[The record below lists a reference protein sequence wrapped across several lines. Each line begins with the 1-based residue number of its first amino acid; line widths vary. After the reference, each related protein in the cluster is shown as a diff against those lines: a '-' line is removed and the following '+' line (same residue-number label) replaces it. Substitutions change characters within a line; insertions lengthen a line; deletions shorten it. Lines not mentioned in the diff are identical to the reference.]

1 MSKTR
6 IVCTIGPASESEEKL
21 LELRTAGMS
30 LARLNGSH
38 NDLDWHKATIARL
51 RRVLPD
57 IPILLDIPGRKI
69 RTNQLD
75 HEPKFSIGDTVI
87 LTTDQSHNGAEKVP
101 VGHPTLHEQLH
112 DGATVLADDGTLRFT
127 VLKTDGPDIH
137 CRAEVAGTLK
147 SRKGINVPQ
156 VKLVSEMITD
166 LDRAMVTFAK
176 KNGVDFIGLSFVE
189 SAEQIE
195 GIRTLTGGK
204 TPRIV
209 AKIEN
214 QGGLDNLQEIIKATD
229 ALMIDRGDLSAE
241 TRFEKMALFQKEIL
255 VAAREHGIPVIVA
268 TEMLHTMVENSFP
281 TKAEISDIT
290 NSVIDGGSA
299 IMLSGETAIGAN
311 PVAAVQVMRS
321 VASAAEHHVQALLD
335 ATEPRNTQE
344 SARAMER
351 AVALLCRSLPV
362 TKIIAVTLSG
372 YAARMIASHRPSQ
385 PILAVSNDPIAAR
398 SFNLISGVEGVHLE
412 IEFSKTSA
420 DHIVQCLEELW
431 RRGKLDDADMVLVS
445 SVGYPKSGNRMNFL
459 QTHKVSD
466 LVETLSW
473 TQ

>member
-1 MSKTR
+1 M
-6 IVCTIGPASESEEKL
+6 L
-21 LELRTAGMS
+21 LNLRAAGMS

-38 NDLDWHKATIARL
+38 ADLDWHKTTIARL
-51 RRVLPD
+51 RKVLPD
-57 IPILLDIPGRKI
+57 VPILLDIPGRKI
-69 RTNQLD
+69 RTLQLE
-75 HEPKFSIGDTVI
+75 HEPQFAIGDTII
-87 LTTDQSHNGAEKVP
+87 LTTDQSHNGLEKVP

-127 VLKTDGPDIH
+127 VLKTEGPDIY

-166 LDRAMVTFAK
+166 RDRTMVAFAK
-176 KNGVDFIGLSFVE
+176 DNGVDFVGVSFVE

-195 GIRTLTGGK
+195 GIRTLTGG

-209 AKIEN
+209 SKVEN
-214 QGGLDNLQEIIKATD
+214 QGGLDNLQEIIEATD

-241 TRFEKMALFQKEIL
+241 TNFEMMALFQKQIL
-255 VAAREHGIPVIVA
+255 TAAGENGVPVIVA

-290 NSVIDGGSA
+290 NSVIDGGA
-299 IMLSGETAIGAN
+299 ATMLSGETAIGAN
-311 PVAAVQVMRS
+311 PVTAVEVMRS
-321 VASAAEHHVQALLD
+321 VASAAETHVQEILD
-335 ATEPRNTQE
+335 ADEPQNIAGATQ
-344 SARAMER
+344 AMER
-351 AVALLCRSLPV
+351 AVALLCRSLPI
-362 TKIIAVTLSG
+362 TKIVAVTMSG
-372 YAARMIASHRPSQ
+372 YAARMIASYRPSQ
-385 PILAVSNDPIAAR
+385 PILAVSNDPVAAR
-398 SFNLISGVEGVHLE
+398 SFNLFAGVEGIHLD

-420 DHIVQCLEELW
+420 DHIVKCLEELW
-431 RRGKLDDADMVLVS
+431 RRGHLQDEDMTLVS
-445 SVGYPKSGNRMNFL
+445 SVSYPKSGNRMNFL

-473 TQ
+473 TK